1 MVTPKNKEMKTDII
15 MMNTQI
21 KKYMII
27 IGKENFHEK

>member
-21 KKYMII
+21 KKSTDF
-27 IGKENFHEK
+27 GKENFHEK